1 MTADSVANFLTLT
14 VAAVTAWMAWE
25 TRRMG
30 KATQQMAALSAAPEL
45 ALQSFDMQPVHQ
57 LDTSTGAVTDC
68 IQPRVIFTLE
78 MVAAGTYDVSK
89 LTAVLDAI
97 YAECC
102 LISEE
107 ALRSMPWATNEW

>member
-1 MTADSVANFLTLT
+1 MTLEEFDAYQGSLQNKEDYVKAFLRQ
-14 VAAVTAWMAWE
+14 
-25 TRRMG
+25 TR
-30 KATQQMAALSAAPEL
+30 
-45 ALQSFDMQPVHQ
+45 
-57 LDTSTGAVTDC
+57 
-68 IQPRVIFTLE
+68 E

-107 ALRSMPWATNEW
+107 ALRSMPWPTNEW